1 MVSTDKI
8 KFIKIKSS
16 RCKLLMELMSR
27 ELAFLIVTQIM
38 ALAEFL
44 RWFCLQKLRLFLA
57 RQSNQQA

>member
-1 MVSTDKI
+1 
-8 KFIKIKSS
+8 
-16 RCKLLMELMSR
+16 MSR